1 MGRNDL
7 GRGYRGSAISG
18 GGASDV
24 RFVSPVPPFPAL
36 DLPSVL
42 APGEQ
47 STAAGLSK
55 PRLANARKKRA
66 SSRVRVN
73 VISGTEDETGFN
85 PFRYGA
91 AVAAS
96 DAPGPNEFGG
106 THGHQE
112 KFIGRNPF
120 HAKEEEKVS
129 ENSESGKFE
138 SLKHGVDA
146 GGFVFRSGCKT
157 SSRFEQSTEYR
168 SSELEHSDYE
178 SNPTSRNLGAE
189 NTAFSHDRSGCD
201 AAADIFLLG
210 RELKEDTSF
219 GQTMPVVDPNFG
231 NFASTKSESSGFDF
245 GAASS
250 ANFNRGNTG
259 DLSKKAS
266 LDTFSLVDNKEKSL
280 KPNLATESFGNLDFG
295 SSQIGKSKSV
305 PFTGEVIN
313 SLKSGRPNKLSSETS
328 AFVDRTPMHSDS
340 IGLSTGD
347 TLNCGKLLN
356 PGVPFVNS
364 FVPRKL
370 ENTFVFGANST
381 RNSDSKDSVAK
392 STRQP
397 VKSGICDDFS
407 SIFNSR
413 VRICSNPVDSSFKA
427 SDSPSFSSLHDQMEK
442 LNLQNSDDAILFE
455 RINQGK
461 EDTRLNSANFFVF
474 GNNNSALSSF
484 HAELEKLNLQTPV
497 DNINTERGNQTVESA
512 KLNSINPF
520 MSHESVPSSFQNVM
534 EKLDLQSSGDDFA
547 SQKRNQDDDS
557 TKHDP
562 VDVFV
567 FGECFPSN
575 LHDEMEK
582 MNLQDS
588 GDDISSE
595 MRNQA
600 DESTKHKM
608 ASSFVFVND
617 KSSLTSSACSPVNPS
632 AEKDNK
638 VEIHRELE
646 SDNVR
651 TVFNFTGMPEQA
663 GIAQTE
669 FRSSKT
675 TEDVLKESLFSGRC
689 QNMPFIG
696 RKGDCKDFR
705 MRKRN
710 SKLKNIILPHQTFAQ
725 TFSSIEE
732 VFESKYPDS
741 VDCCLS
747 KDYSPYKENLVAE
760 PSLREDSVP
769 SGKSK
774 HVASTQASIDTQK
787 SIHLDES
794 ECLIS
799 TTQNLNNTGDDPTH
813 GELNQN
819 DSVAYL
825 DREFGLKYSEKF
837 VPKSETE
844 DVACGSSI
852 AATESE
858 PLGAGQGGTCF
869 TFNSSVEDF
878 DGENFMFG
886 ASSLIQSPLSA
897 SKYQYRKKNKM
908 KVVHE
913 ILNPISNIAPMDSS
927 INILQIPSKS
937 MQPNHARGKKNVSNT
952 GDGTNTSLE
961 VKKEFIISDPG
972 RVAEQEAC
980 EKWRLRG
987 NQAYAEGHLLEAEE
1001 YYTRGLNSIFQKEN
1015 TQSCNQALM
1024 LCYSNRSAARISL
1037 GRMRDALNDCMLA
1050 IAIDSSFLRAQVRA
1064 ASCHLTLG
1072 EVDEAIN
1079 FFNDCLLSKHDGNL
1093 DEKILTQSSDGLQN
1107 AQQVADHMSQ
1117 AEELLL
1123 KRTSDGVTKALQ
1135 LISESLI
1142 ISAHSE
1148 KLMAMKAEA
1157 LLMLQ
1162 RYEEVINF
1170 CEQTMG
1176 YAEVNALSSGANL
1189 QSNKEDNSVNL
1200 QFFPLYG
1207 WRWLLKAKANFYLGR
1222 LDQAFELLKKLEQ
1235 GKSIVDKDSSKS
1247 DSSTSLYASVCELL
1261 RLKAAGNQAFKEGRH
1276 LDAIKHYSA
1285 ALAFN
1290 IESRPFAAI
1299 CLCNRAAAYQSVG
1312 QITDAIADCSL
1323 AIALDA
1329 TYPKALSRRASLY
1342 ERIRDYEQASNDLRR
1357 LVSLLEKQIKVKD
1370 NQAGTLE
1377 SAVPNQSDLCQARL
1391 WLSIMEE
1398 EARKDIPLDMCLI
1411 LGIEA
1416 SSSVAD
1422 IKKAYRKAALRHH
1435 PDKAGQILARSENLD
1450 KLRREVTEEV
1460 HRDADRLFK
1469 IIGEAYAVLLEPAR
1483 NKPTKL

>member
-66 SSRVRVN
+66 SSRVRLD
-73 VISGTEDETGFN
+73 VISGTEDETRFN

-106 THGHQE
+106 THGHQD
-112 KFIGRNPF
+112 KFIGWNPF

-138 SLKHGVDA
+138 SLKHEVDA
-146 GGFVFRSGCKT
+146 GGFVFRSGSKT
-157 SSRFEQSTEYR
+157 SSRFEHSTEYR

-219 GQTMPVVDPNFG
+219 
-231 NFASTKSESSGFDF
+231 KSV
-245 GAASS
+245 SS
-250 ANFNRGNTG
+250 A
-259 DLSKKAS
+259 
-266 LDTFSLVDNKEKSL
+266 FSHDRS
-280 KPNLATESFGNLDFG
+280 G

-305 PFTGEVIN
+305 PFAGEVIN
-313 SLKSGRPNKLSSETS
+313 SFKSGRPNKLSSETS

-370 ENTFVFGANST
+370 ENTFVFGENSAS
-381 RNSDSKDSVAK
+381 NSDSKDSVAK

-397 VKSGICDDFS
+397 VKSGTCDDFS

-413 VRICSNPVDSSFKA
+413 VRICSNSVDSSFKA

-474 GNNNSALSSF
+474 GNNNSAPSSF

-497 DNINTERGNQTVESA
+497 DNINTERGNQAVESA

-534 EKLDLQSSGDDFA
+534 EKLNLQSSGDDFA

-632 AEKDNK
+632 AEMDNK
-638 VEIHRELE
+638 VEIQRELE

-675 TEDVLKESLFSGRC
+675 TEDILKESLFSGRC
-689 QNMPFIG
+689 QTMPFIG
-696 RKGDCKDFR
+696 RKADCKDFR

-747 KDYSPYKENLVAE
+747 KDYSPYQENLVAE

-819 DSVAYL
+819 DSVSYL

-852 AATESE
+852 AATEIE

-937 MQPNHARGKKNVSNT
+937 MQPNHAIGNKNVSNT

-1072 EVDEAIN
+1072 EVDEAIK

-1093 DEKILTQSSDGLQN
+1093 DEKILTQSSDGLQK

-1176 YAEVNALSSGANL
+1176 HAEVNALSSGANL

-1200 QFFPLYG
+1200 KFFPLYG

-1235 GKSIVDKDSSKS
+1235 GKRIAANQTLPHHCMPPYVSC
-1247 DSSTSLYASVCELL
+1247 YA
-1261 RLKAAGNQAFKEGRH
+1261 LK
-1276 LDAIKHYSA
+1276 
-1285 ALAFN
+1285 
-1290 IESRPFAAI
+1290 
-1299 CLCNRAAAYQSVG
+1299 
-1312 QITDAIADCSL
+1312 
-1323 AIALDA
+1323 
-1329 TYPKALSRRASLY
+1329 
-1342 ERIRDYEQASNDLRR
+1342 
-1357 LVSLLEKQIKVKD
+1357 LLEIKPLKR
-1370 NQAGTLE
+1370 E
-1377 SAVPNQSDLCQARL
+1377 
-1391 WLSIMEE
+1391 
-1398 EARKDIPLDMCLI
+1398 DILM
-1411 LGIEA
+1411 
-1416 SSSVAD
+1416 
-1422 IKKAYRKAALRHH
+1422 
-1435 PDKAGQILARSENLD
+1435 Q
-1450 KLRREVTEEV
+1450 
-1460 HRDADRLFK
+1460 
-1469 IIGEAYAVLLEPAR
+1469 
-1483 NKPTKL
+1483 